1 MGFKGQ
7 IPRLVIDPRN
17 NHSNF
22 KAIILLAI
30 LLATYKISPRI
41 KKKKLKICNFF
52 LTFCIQCLSFGI
64 YSCYK
69 IYNGQTVQDLWTS

>member
-30 LLATYKISPRI
+30 PLATYKISPRI
-41 KKKKLKICNFF
+41 KIKN
-52 LTFCIQCLSFGI
+52 
-64 YSCYK
+64 
-69 IYNGQTVQDLWTS
+69 

>member
-22 KAIILLAI
+22 KTIVLLAI
-30 LLATYKISPRI
+30 LLATYKIVLELKNKI
-41 KKKKLKICNFF
+41 K
-52 LTFCIQCLSFGI
+52 
-64 YSCYK
+64 
-69 IYNGQTVQDLWTS
+69 DM